1 MLPADAPAIL
11 LPKALG
17 FRSVLTHPLGI
28 SPWADPA
35 DPLAPLAI
43 DRLGNGPLLL
53 QLFVRGNP
61 FQANRNMQEPWTD
74 AIKQLIDLNRLFGL
88 VVYGSPYVWEALNA
102 LLPRSIPAAYSP
114 GQMPDAQQQ
123 LLQRLLLPDSSSSPS
138 TMGINEFTD

>member
-1 MLPADAPAIL
+1 
-11 LPKALG
+11 
-17 FRSVLTHPLGI
+17 
-28 SPWADPA
+28 
-35 DPLAPLAI
+35 LAPLAL

-88 VVYGSPYVWEALNA
+88 MVYGSPYVWEALNA